1 MADMTLEEA
10 LAAAALDEELIE
22 PVNDILC
29 INPETRVINVPD
41 SEKLFGTRQDM
52 GAERKYF
59 KCPRIVGDN
68 IDLSEHRIFVNYVP
82 SKQDGS
88 YDSKEDVQ
96 SYWCKD
102 LAVEGDFITFSWKL
116 SENVTRNAG
125 YIAFAVCAKTI
136 DGNGNLETKWNT
148 TVAIGVV
155 LDTLPYGEDVLNE
168 YPDIIM
174 QLLERM
180 DELGTVKPS
189 VDISKEIAI
198 LEEQTITLSLDSIG
212 SFDNEIYLETTI
224 VAEIFA
230 AGDILDVMW
239 NGVNYSC
246 VASGISGDAY
256 IGNLSIAYD
265 DKEDTGE
272 PFLITCMDD
281 GFMVLMGS
289 NIEGSTI
296 KQKNFSVGI
305 VKREGEIVQIDE
317 NFILDHLA
325 VKETVKKLSEDI
337 ADLKENG
344 TGGNITVDGALS
356 ETSTNPVQNKV
367 VCNALK
373 NKADSE
379 DVYVELETDTASASE
394 IMMLSDEGIAVASV
408 EEYSFTS
415 SDNHKNWA
423 GKTVSCS
430 PGSDVPIYVTSVKI
444 ACSSRREC
452 MFSVW
457 EYTKKYPDSP
467 ANHVY
472 ILTKIR
478 DCGSSISN
486 NDLAEITFPN
496 GERIEPNQVMLATA
510 PYDGATGGPLKYGTK
525 DYDNS
530 AIIYYT
536 TITAD
541 AQIGDTF
548 ETDIPGDWTGVFTT
562 TYTLEP
568 PENTGGETETTYT
581 ITNNLENASN
591 SNAETSIVEGSS
603 YTATITANSGYDLE
617 TVTVTMGG
625 VDVTTTAYSNG
636 VINIGNVTGDLV
648 ITVTTTAQ
656 STGTTYTV
664 TNLLTNVSTSNVA
677 SNVVEGSAYVA
688 TLNAYG
694 GYVLSSVIV
703 TMGGTDITAS
713 SYSAGRISI
722 PSVSGNI
729 TITAIAESTG
739 GGSASK
745 RKIKDVIPEMLADI
759 KGLKTAVGNS
769 SSNVSNSRSTRKS
782 INKYFTLTVDDV
794 ERSFLTIADRL
805 IGIGFYPALALKME
819 SINNGGITWEEV
831 RTLQNMGFEIA
842 FHGML
847 HGHTPAGTAP
857 NNDEV
862 MIADIA
868 EYKAL
873 CKDNGIDIVGYCGPN
888 HYPLP
893 VDAFREFEWAR
904 SPYGLTT
911 YGADY
916 RLTDSFAS
924 LIVWSCEL
932 TGSATMEETK
942 ANMIAHADRLADNQ
956 YLTPMCHSQNIV
968 AYIDDYMEVFNA
980 WIEKGLAPM
989 RCRDAVK
996 HSLWECGGIGQNST
1010 FEIQAGTATAPY
1022 CVIAGNGIMRS
1033 NQGTTESTI

>member
-1 MADMTLEEA
+1 MSKSLIEVIRHSEQQNELWQWDTGRQIIITPEENAIVDEVHFSNAYSKDALVVKPQVNEQGSIVADIPNILLWQVFPINVYVVMDFPNGKGTIYEEQLKINPRKKPSDYVYTETEILNYLDLEKRIKALEENGTGGGISEETDPTVPQWA
-10 LAAAALDEELIE
+10 KEPTKPSYTADE
-22 PVNDILC
+22 V
-29 INPETRVINVPD
+29 
-41 SEKLFGTRQDM
+41 
-52 GAERKYF
+52 GA
-59 KCPRIVGDN
+59 
-68 IDLSEHRIFVNYVP
+68 P
-82 SKQDGS
+82 SK
-88 YDSKEDVQ
+88 
-96 SYWCKD
+96 
-102 LAVEGDFITFSWKL
+102 
-116 SENVTRNAG
+116 
-125 YIAFAVCAKTI
+125 
-136 DGNGNLETKWNT
+136 
-148 TVAIGVV
+148 
-155 LDTLPYGEDVLNE
+155 
-168 YPDIIM
+168 
-174 QLLERM
+174 
-180 DELGTVKPS
+180 
-189 VDISKEIAI
+189 
-198 LEEQTITLSLDSIG
+198 EE
-212 SFDNEIYLETTI
+212 FE
-224 VAEIFA
+224 
-230 AGDILDVMW
+230 
-239 NGVNYSC
+239 
-246 VASGISGDAY
+246 
-256 IGNLSIAYD
+256 
-265 DKEDTGE
+265 
-272 PFLITCMDD
+272 
-281 GFMVLMGS
+281 
-289 NIEGSTI
+289 
-296 KQKNFSVGI
+296 
-305 VKREGEIVQIDE
+305 
-317 NFILDHLA
+317 
-325 VKETVKKLSEDI
+325 KLSEDI

-344 TGGNITVDGALS
+344 TGGNVTVDGALS

-394 IMMLSDEGIAVASV
+394 IMMLSNEGITVASV
-408 EEYSFTS
+408 EEYTFTS
-415 SDNHKNWA
+415 SDNFKNWGGA
-423 GKTVSCS
+423 KTVGCS
-430 PGSDVPIYVTSVKI
+430 PGSDVPIYVTSVKVM
-444 ACSSRREC
+444 CKNSSIEC
-452 MFSVW
+452 KFSIW
-457 EYTKKYPDSP
+457 EYTKKIPENT
-467 ANHVY
+467 ANKVY
-472 ILTKIR
+472 VFTKIR
-478 DCGSSISN
+478 DCGSVTQN
-486 NDLAEITFPN
+486 NDLAEISFPN
-496 GERIEPNQVMLATA
+496 GELIESNQLMLASCA
-510 PYDGATGGPLKYGTK
+510 SSDNWGFFAYGSK
-525 DYDNS
+525 DYENS
-530 AIIYYT
+530 AICYPYNINT
-536 TITAD
+536 MTSEV
-541 AQIGDTF
+541 GDTF
-548 ETDIPGDWTGVFTT
+548 ETNIPGDWTGVFTT

-591 SNAETSIVEGSS
+591 SNAETSIVEGSA

-656 STGTTYTV
+656 SAGTTYTV

-677 SNVVEGSAYVA
+677 SNVIEGSAYVA
-688 TLNAYG
+688 TLNAYS

-759 KGLKTAVGNS
+759 NLLKTAVGNNG
-769 SSNVSNSRSTRKS
+769 SNVSNSRSARKS
-782 INKYFTLTVDDV
+782 INKYFVLTVDDV

-805 IGIGFYPALALKME
+805 ASIGFYPALALKME
-819 SINNGGITWEEV
+819 SINSGAITWDEL

-847 HGHTPAGTAP
+847 HSHTPAGTAP
-857 NNDEV
+857 NNDAV

-893 VDAFREFEWAR
+893 VDAFKEFEWAR

-942 ANMIAHADRLADNQ
+942 ANMIAHADRLSDNQ

-980 WIEKGLAPM
+980 WIEKGLTPM

-1033 NQGTTESTI
+1033 NQGTTE